1 MSRLRRSL
9 GIAAAGALVLLA
21 ATACATSTPGSDA
34 SRAPL
39 GAVTP
44 VPPEGEVTATGTVL
58 DVGGDVRLCL
68 GAVAESYPPQCS
80 GIPLEGWSWEGVDGA
95 ETSGDATWGAYAVR
109 GTYDGE
115 SFTSTQAPILL
126 ALYDPIPLPDPTD
139 GRPGAGDDA
148 TLEGIQAELPDRLGD
163 SYLTSMAQDGW
174 LWVDVVWDDGTWQDA
189 AAAEYGDDLVVVRS
203 AIRDMDG

>member
-1 MSRLRRSL
+1 MRRLHRPL
-9 GIAAAGALVLLA
+9 GIVAAGALVLLA
-21 ATACATSTPGSDA
+21 ATACAISAPGSDA
-34 SRAPL
+34 PRASL
-39 GAVTP
+39 GAVSP

-58 DVGGDVRLCL
+58 DVGGDVELCL
-68 GAVAESYPPQCS
+68 GPVAESYPPQCS

-109 GTYDGE
+109 GTYDGV
-115 SFTSTQAPILL
+115 SFTSTQPPVLL

-139 GRPGAGDDA
+139 GRPGAGDDL
-148 TLEGIQAELPDRLGD
+148 TLEGIQAQLPDRLGD
-163 SYLTSMAQDGW
+163 AYLASTPQNGW

-189 AAAEYGDDLVVVRS
+189 ATAEYGADLVVIRS